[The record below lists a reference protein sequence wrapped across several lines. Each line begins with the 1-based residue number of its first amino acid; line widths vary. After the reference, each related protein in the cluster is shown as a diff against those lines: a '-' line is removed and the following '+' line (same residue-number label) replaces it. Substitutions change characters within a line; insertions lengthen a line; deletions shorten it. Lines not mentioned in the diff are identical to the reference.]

1 MSWELYERRLL
12 YRGKTKRDRNIST
25 IKRNIENKMPDN
37 PAFKSVVVN
46 DEFSIALTF
55 FSTDYTNE
63 KRFSTV
69 YEGETVNI
77 GDIIFWNELHW
88 LVVEVDFDDDVKR
101 GGKMVQCN
109 REISWQNVTTGEII
123 TRWCLAEKPYS
134 SNLRDGFMID
144 TSKRE
149 YKVQVPYD
157 EETILVDL
165 DKRFLLETINGVPKA
180 YRVTSVDVN
189 TNKYQDVDGG
199 FIVWNLVQDQYNE
212 ATDDAHLM
220 IADYIDPNEHWD
232 SWEDEED
239 KRVIGCNISGPDK
252 ILYPS
257 KEVRFAVTY
266 IDDNADETCL
276 DEFDFELSGIDPS
289 YYHAEKEGNHV
300 VIEMIDRR
308 CVNKTLEIIIT
319 PISTEYSPVNKL
331 VKVGALL

>member
-12 YRGKTKRDRNIST
+12 FKGETKRDRNIHNT
-25 IKRNIENKMPDN
+25 KRNIENN
-37 PAFKSVVVN
+37 IINSPAFKSVVVN
-46 DEFSIALTF
+46 DEDSISLVF
-55 FSTDYTNE
+55 FATDYANE

-69 YEGETVNI
+69 YEDETVHI
-77 GDIIFWNELHW
+77 GDIILWNELHW
-88 LVVEVDFDDDVKR
+88 LVVEIDFDDDVKR

-109 REISWQNVTTGEII
+109 REISWQNTTTGEII

-165 DKRFLLETINGVPKA
+165 DRRFLLETINGVPKA

-199 FIVWNLVQDQYNE
+199 FIVWNLVQDQYND
-212 ATDDAHLM
+212 ATDNSELM
-220 IADYIDPNEHWD
+220 IADYIEPQEYA
-232 SWEDEED
+232 EKVEE
-239 KRVIGCNISGPDK
+239 REIIGCNISGPEK
-252 ILYPS
+252 VLYPS
-257 KEVRFAVTY
+257 KQLAYAIEC
-266 IDDNADETCL
+266 IDSDSNITCM
-276 DEFDFELSGIDPS
+276 DEFTYEVTGIDPS
-289 YYHAEKEGNHV
+289 YYKAEKEGNYV
-300 VIEMIDRR
+300 YIELLDRK
-308 CVNKTLEIIIT
+308 CVNKTFTIIIT
-319 PISTEYSPVNKL
+319 PDSADYSTASKT